1 MARLGWGRTGGVG
14 LRCASGQ
21 ADAAECGCCAPFMLG
36 RRGLLAGGG
45 ALLAGAPGLAQAQAQ
60 APVREI
66 SQIAGNLYR
75 FRNNFHYSVFA
86 VTPAGIIAT
95 DPINAEAAGWLKAQF
110 KERFNQ
116 TARYVVYSHDH
127 SDHISGGEVFADTA
141 VFVAQERA
149 RDAIV
154 GEKRQTPAPSITF
167 AERMRLELG
176 GTVVDLRYVGRN
188 HSDNSLVAVFPAA
201 RALFAVDF
209 IPVEALG
216 FRDWPDAY
224 LEDWIASLKRVEAM
238 DFDLLAP
245 GHGPMGRRE
254 HVGQFR
260 AYMEEMHALVLAGA
274 RAGRTVEELQATILM
289 EKYKGWSGYN
299 EMRALNV
306 AGMYRLVQANRR
318 SNRGDSG
325 PAPG

>member
-14 LRCASGQ
+14 LRCASGE
-21 ADAAECGCCAPFMLG
+21 ADAAECSCCAPFMLG

-45 ALLAGAPGLAQAQAQ
+45 ALLAGAPGLAQAQ

-167 AERMRLELG
+167 AERMRLEPLKLIFQSSKMSIFTG
-176 GTVVDLRYVGRN
+176 AIFTSGCWAPRARPLVGWLLVIKSRW
-188 HSDNSLVAVFPAA
+188 SRVRPDGQRLNSLLPFVASVRGVVF
-201 RALFAVDF
+201 
-209 IPVEALG
+209 
-216 FRDWPDAY
+216 
-224 LEDWIASLKRVEAM
+224 K
-238 DFDLLAP
+238 
-245 GHGPMGRRE
+245 
-254 HVGQFR
+254 
-260 AYMEEMHALVLAGA
+260 GA
-274 RAGRTVEELQATILM
+274 F
-289 EKYKGWSGYN
+289 
-299 EMRALNV
+299 
-306 AGMYRLVQANRR
+306 
-318 SNRGDSG
+318 
-325 PAPG
+325 